1 MAAVAAV
8 RPTVVGA
15 VVAAVTPP
23 AVVTED
29 IAKQITS
36 YESKAPLDPG
46 RRFSYDLDQS
56 TR

>member
-36 YESKAPLDPG
+36 
-46 RRFSYDLDQS
+46 
-56 TR
+56 

>member
-1 MAAVAAV
+1 MVVEAAV

-15 VVAAVTPP
+15 VAVTPP

-56 TR
+56 IR